1 MRIYESAIT
10 YFFVDL
16 NKEKN
21 RLNSIR
27 LFNKIS
33 NNIFIK
39 RRKESL
45 RFKFGLEDKL
55 YIAKLDKV
63 IQKQN
68 KFIIKHQN
76 IYFPD
81 INAVKLRKNKSEKQL
96 FERNI
101 DNKDYKDNTSINN
114 VNFDYSSMYY

>member
-1 MRIYESAIT
+1 M
-10 YFFVDL
+10 
-16 NKEKN
+16 
-21 RLNSIR
+21 
-27 LFNKIS
+27 
-33 NNIFIK
+33 
-39 RRKESL
+39 
-45 RFKFGLEDKL
+45 
-55 YIAKLDKV
+55 DKV